1 MISFHVLIQGRVNH
15 IARPEAFLL
24 RIGSL
29 IVLSAFLFIRAQ
41 SSDFV
46 SPGYADGGAA
56 YLDLPLHAHAAA
68 LGQAVTAWR
77 DDCAGLQYNPAV
89 LDAANSLRSFISYKL
104 LTDDRTQKG
113 IDIACPAGQFF
124 VLGVGANVTGVDKIE
139 HRDEAGNPNTDDEY
153 FSYGENEFSIA
164 AAGRFNYNISLGVR
178 AHYLYENF
186 SDIDRGSAQGMGFD
200 AGATWQPDSHVCI
213 GLSGRNMMSWLYWET
228 GRRDPVLAQARL
240 GIAGIFLQR
249 SLTTEIDVAK
259 TLRQPVDVSCGI
271 QYAFQ
276 DLIYIR
282 VGGLTS
288 IDVENRHSSMPDLSA
303 GLGIRYNFFGCD
315 YSVTIPTDDASG
327 LVSYGLSLVLR
338 FNTWPFK

>member
-1 MISFHVLIQGRVNH
+1 M
-15 IARPEAFLL
+15 AFLL

-29 IVLSAFLFIRAQ
+29 IVLSVFLFIQAQ

-46 SPGYADGGAA
+46 SAGYADGGAA
-56 YLDLPLHAHAAA
+56 YLDLPLHAHAAS
-68 LGQAVTAWR
+68 LGRAVTAWR
-77 DDCAGLQYNPAV
+77 DDLAGLQYNPAV
-89 LDAANSLRSFISYKL
+89 LDAANSLRSFISYKF

-139 HRDEAGNPNTDDEY
+139 HRDEAGNQNSDDQY
-153 FSYGENEFSIA
+153 FSYGENEFSIT
-164 AAGRFNYNISLGVR
+164 AAGRVNCLISLGVR

-186 SDIDRGSAQGMGFD
+186 SDIDEGSAQGMGFD
-200 AGATWQPDSHVCI
+200 AGATWQPDSTVCI
-213 GLSGRNMMSWLYWET
+213 GLSGLNMLSWLYWES

-240 GIAGIFLQR
+240 GIAGIFLNR
-249 SLTTEIDVAK
+249 SLIAEIDFAK

-271 QYAFQ
+271 QYTIL

-282 VGGLTS
+282 AGGMTS
-288 IDVENRHSSMPDLSA
+288 VDVENRHSRMPDLSA

-315 YSVTIPTDDASG
+315 YSGTIPTDDVSG
-327 LVSYGLSLVLR
+327 LISYGLSLVLR